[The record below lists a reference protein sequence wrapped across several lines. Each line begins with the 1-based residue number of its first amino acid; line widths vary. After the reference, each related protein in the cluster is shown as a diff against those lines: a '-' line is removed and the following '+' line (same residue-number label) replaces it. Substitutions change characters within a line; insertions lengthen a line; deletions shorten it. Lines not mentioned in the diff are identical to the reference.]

1 MSIARSTMFVLKSTS
16 SFARSISAGG
26 YVPFV
31 LRKSRSGR
39 KRWRSMYLPSVEVR
53 SLELVAMVLEIAQR
67 AGERATSRFAATR
80 SAAVSSAREL
90 RVGPRRPSR
99 PRR

>member
-1 MSIARSTMFVLKSTS
+1 MFVLKSTS

-67 AGERATSRFAATR
+67 AGDKCHEEVRGD
-80 SAAVSSAREL
+80 VCDG
-90 RVGPRRPSR
+90 GPRHAR
-99 PRR
+99 